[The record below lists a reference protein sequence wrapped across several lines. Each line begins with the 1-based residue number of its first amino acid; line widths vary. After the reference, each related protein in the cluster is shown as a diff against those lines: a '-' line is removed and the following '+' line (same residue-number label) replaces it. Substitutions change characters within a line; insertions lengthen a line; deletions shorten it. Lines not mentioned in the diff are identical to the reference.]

1 MAATATSTSG
11 PARGALGAA
20 SGTAAAR
27 AGAATLSGAPGTAR
41 GPLAATAPA
50 SGLPPLSRAES
61 RAEPEENP
69 LEGMT
74 GLQRVAAFLIG
85 IGQEASTKVLKHLPE
100 GEIERVTLEIFRMR
114 HVSAKV
120 IDAVMEEVYEALVA
134 ADYIS
139 SGGLEFAQELLTRTL
154 GPQRASELIA
164 RLSTRIKAA
173 PFDFLSDM
181 DPMQIVS
188 FLQSEHPQT
197 IALVLSYLQPEQAAT
212 VLSGLHPDLQSEV
225 AMRVA
230 LMDRTAPDVVKEV
243 ERLLRK
249 KVSSVSTQGYQT
261 VGGVKHI
268 VNVLNNID
276 LTTQKAI
283 MDALDET
290 RPELADEL
298 KKNMFTFEDIVRIGD
313 RDMPRIVRELDAR
326 DLALALR
333 GASEEVRN
341 KFFRGMSSRAAA
353 QLKEDME
360 ILGPQRLS
368 AVEDA
373 QQKIVAVIRRLEQ
386 AEEITI
392 SRGGK
397 DEFV

>member
-27 AGAATLSGAPGTAR
+27 PGGATLAGAPGTAR
-41 GPLAATAPA
+41 GPLAAAA
-50 SGLPPLSRAES
+50 GALPPLPRAES
-61 RAEPEENP
+61 RGEPEENP

-114 HVSAKV
+114 HVSARV

-197 IALVLSYLQPEQAAT
+197 IALVISYLQPEQAAT

-268 VNVLNNID
+268 VSVLNNID

-333 GASEEVRN
+333 GASEEVRA